1 MKKSLVIFAII
12 FLFINV
18 ANAQDDWN
26 YNSQNLVINIDMSSG
41 AIIKPTSSDYS
52 VRYINVNLSH
62 YPHDSFNQEVVQLEI
77 EPEADVE
84 SNAMLFSWQNP
95 KNKIN
100 FGYNTRIKTNN
111 DIIKVKNK
119 VKFPILDLP
128 EELKQYTEPSEIINS
143 DDEDIIGFASELAE
157 GEDDLYVVVH
167 KIAEWTKNNIEYD
180 LSTLTAEV
188 SQKASWVIDTRQ
200 GVCDEL
206 TSLFIAML
214 RSLGIPGKFVSGI
227 AYTKSELFPENW
239 GSHGW
244 AEIYFPGYGWVPYDV
259 TYGQFGYIDPTH
271 GKLKESVDSNEPSV
285 SYKWVARNIDLETEK
300 LDIDTSLQDTIGR
313 VKKPI
318 SLDVG
323 VLKQNIGFG
332 SYNLIEAVLENLE
345 DYYISSEIYISKP
358 IEVELTGNFIKNI
371 LLKPNEKKSVFW
383 IVKLTDDLQ
392 KNFVYT
398 FPITVSTIRGSEKD
412 AEFKSKK
419 GDIDYSF
426 EEINSILEQRKE
438 EEEKVYSKDVDIS
451 CQIDQKEF
459 YSYETA
465 LVKCKIK
472 NIGNTVLKNL
482 NVCFESEC
490 SKTNLGIVQENNF
503 NYTVE
508 KPVAGIQESIF
519 KVKNIDVS
527 KAEYIEYNVLDK
539 PEIKINEV
547 EAPDEVVYKDNFKI
561 SFLLSKESNSVPE
574 NVDVIV
580 FQNNFEQAWTVKE
593 LPENRKFVI
602 NLLGKNLK
610 KNVNEFNIVVKY
622 EDGNGKNY
630 ETKETFNVELINV
643 NFIQNVLLVLNQ
655 FVLFVGNLV
664 S

>member
-1 MKKSLVIFAII
+1 
-12 FLFINV
+12 
-18 ANAQDDWN
+18 
-26 YNSQNLVINIDMSSG
+26 
-41 AIIKPTSSDYS
+41 
-52 VRYINVNLSH
+52 
-62 YPHDSFNQEVVQLEI
+62 
-77 EPEADVE
+77 
-84 SNAMLFSWQNP
+84 
-95 KNKIN
+95 
-100 FGYNTRIKTNN
+100 
-111 DIIKVKNK
+111 
-119 VKFPILDLP
+119 
-128 EELKQYTEPSEIINS
+128 
-143 DDEDIIGFASELAE
+143 
-157 GEDDLYVVVH
+157 
-167 KIAEWTKNNIEYD
+167 
-180 LSTLTAEV
+180 
-188 SQKASWVIDTRQ
+188 
-200 GVCDEL
+200 
-206 TSLFIAML
+206 
-214 RSLGIPGKFVSGI
+214 
-227 AYTKSELFPENW
+227 LFPENW

-271 GKLKESVDSNEPSV
+271 VKLKESVDSNEPSV

-527 KAEYIEYNVLDK
+527 KAEYIEYTVLDK
-539 PEIKINEV
+539 PEIKINEIGAPNEV
-547 EAPDEVVYKDNFKI
+547 EYIDQFKI
-561 SFLLSKESNSVPE
+561 SFLLSKESNSIPE
-574 NVDVIV
+574 NVEITL
-580 FQNNFEQAWTVKE
+580 FQNNFEKTWNLKE
-593 LPENRKFVI
+593 LTENRKLII
-602 NLLGKNLK
+602 NLLGKDLK